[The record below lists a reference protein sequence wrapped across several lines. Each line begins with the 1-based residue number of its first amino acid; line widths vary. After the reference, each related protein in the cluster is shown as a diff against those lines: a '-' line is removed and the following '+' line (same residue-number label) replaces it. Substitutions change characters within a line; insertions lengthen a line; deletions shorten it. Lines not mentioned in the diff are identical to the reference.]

1 MMGKQ
6 IRTLIVEDHREIAR
20 WLKAELAHFGW
31 HCEIANTVE
40 LAKPMVRYRSYQV
53 ILLDIMLPDGDGIEL
68 CRQLRDFT
76 NAAIIMVTAK
86 DDLRHRVQALDDG
99 ADDYITKPFAI
110 EELLARIRAVLRRTS
125 GERGPMLEFQD
136 LRLWPEERTVE
147 QNGVPLSLSRREFQL
162 LQVLMGNPNRALSRD
177 QLLEKA
183 WGYDFYGESN
193 VVDVTVRRLRE
204 HLSSHGNVS
213 INSIR
218 GVGYVLRSAHE

>member
-1 MMGKQ
+1 MEEQM
-6 IRTLIVEDHREIAR
+6 RVLIVEDHREIAR
-20 WLKAELAHFGW
+20 WLQAEFVHFGW
-31 HCEIANTVE
+31 QCEVANTVE
-40 LAKPMVRYRSYQV
+40 LAKTMARHRSYQV

-86 DDLRHRVQALDDG
+86 DDLSDRIQALDGG
-99 ADDYITKPFAI
+99 ADDYVTKPFAI

-125 GERGPMLEFQD
+125 GDRGPVLEFQD

-147 QNGVPLSLSRREFQL
+147 QNGKQLSLSRREFEL
-162 LQVLMGNPNRALSRD
+162 LQVFMENPNRALSRD

-193 VVDVTVRRLRE
+193 VVDVTVRRLRDHIANE
-204 HLSSHGNVS
+204 GNVAIS
-213 INSIR
+213 TIR
-218 GVGYVLRSAHE
+218 GVGYMLRAAHD